1 MGAQAPGLGDV
12 NDTEDTGIE
21 VRSMDTVSAFQIQKS
36 TTVREAMRRLDQTAR
51 KILFVCEDGVL
62 LAALTD
68 GDIRRHLLH
77 GGGLEDQVILAANRN
92 PRTVR
97 DWAEAAQLLQAE
109 DYLAVPVVGADG
121 SVLDIVFASEESAPP
136 PPRLGLPVVIMAGG
150 KGARLDP
157 YTRVLPK
164 PLIPVGDY
172 PIIEHIMRQFESY
185 GCPAF
190 HVIVNY
196 KKQLMKAYFNESSQ
210 HYDVTWY
217 DEDRPL
223 GTGGGLYLLK
233 ETLKET
239 FFLTNCDVLL
249 RSDYADML
257 KFHRDH
263 GNAITMIGVYKTLT
277 IPYGV
282 VDIGTNG
289 VIEAM
294 REKPELSFLTNTGIY
309 IVEPQVLEDIPD
321 YTVLSFPEII
331 EMQRQKGNKVAVYP
345 VSEEEWMDMGQLTE
359 LEDMRQ
365 RLYGK

>member
-1 MGAQAPGLGDV
+1 M
-12 NDTEDTGIE
+12 NTI
-21 VRSMDTVSAFQIQKS
+21 SAFQIEKS
-36 TTVREAMRRLDQTAR
+36 TTVRGAMRQLDQTAR
-51 KILFVCEDGVL
+51 KILFVCEDNAL
-62 LAALTD
+62 LGTLTD

-77 GGGLEDQVILAANRN
+77 GGSLDDPVLLAVNRE
-92 PRTVR
+92 PRTAKDR
-97 DWAEAAQLLQAE
+97 AEASLLLRTE
-109 DYLAVPVVGADG
+109 DYLVVPVVGQDG
-121 SVLDIVFASEESAPP
+121 KLLDIVFSSEGPAQPLP
-136 PPRLGLPVVIMAGG
+136 KLGVPVAIMAGG
-150 KGARLDP
+150 KGTRLDP

-172 PIIEHIMRQFESY
+172 PIIEHIMRQFEAY
-185 GCPAF
+185 GCLAF

-233 ETLKET
+233 ETMKET

-257 KFHRDH
+257 KFHREH
-263 GNAITMIGVYKTLT
+263 GNVITMIGAYKTLT

-294 REKPELSFLTNTGIY
+294 REKPELSFLTNAGMY
-309 IVEPQVLEDIPD
+309 VVEPQVLADIPD
-321 YTVLSFPEII
+321 RTALSFPEII

-359 LEDMRQ
+359 LHAMDKKLLQ
-365 RLYGK
+365 QK